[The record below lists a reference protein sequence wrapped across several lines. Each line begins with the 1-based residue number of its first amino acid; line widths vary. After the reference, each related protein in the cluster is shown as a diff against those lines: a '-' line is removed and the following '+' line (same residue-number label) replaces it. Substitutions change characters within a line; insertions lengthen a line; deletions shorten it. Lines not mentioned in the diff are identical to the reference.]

1 VYEIDL
7 TKNSHGMGMK
17 LSLPTNRVINSNYP
31 FFMADASLR
40 KGDTTTSNGITFTI
54 LESGTFG
61 DVFKVSKE

>member
-1 VYEIDL
+1 
-7 TKNSHGMGMK
+7 MGMK

-40 KGDTTTSNGITFTI
+40 KGDTTNSNGITFTI

-61 DVFKVSKE
+61 DVIKVSKE